1 MLRLEV
7 NWVQS
12 PAACQVEPLVSSC
25 FSTRTVSVTPSFARW

>member
-1 MLRLEV
+1 MLRLAL

-12 PAACQVEPLVSSC
+12 PAACHVEPLVSSF